1 MNDKERLL
9 ELLKDKSLEVRPVTL
24 SSGKISDY
32 YMDCKRVTL
41 SPEGGYLTGKLM
53 LEMIRPEVSAVG
65 GLTLGADP
73 IVSSISVLSHLQ
85 KRDLAGLI
93 VRKEPKK
100 HGTMSYVEGPALQKG
115 AMVAVVEDVVTSG
128 ASLLRAIERIAAAGY
143 LPVQALTILDRQEG
157 GREAIEE
164 RGLVLQALFTRDDLG
179 VKESKI

>member
-41 SPEGGYLTGKLM
+41 SPEGAYLTGKLM

-85 KRDLAGLI
+85 KRDMAGLI

-100 HGTMSYVEGPALQKG
+100 HGTMSYVEGPALQ
-115 AMVAVVEDVVTSG
+115 
-128 ASLLRAIERIAAAGY
+128 RERWSRWWKTWSPREHHFSEPSIA
-143 LPVQALTILDRQEG
+143 LQPQAT
-157 GREAIEE
+157 
-164 RGLVLQALFTRDDLG
+164 GLCRL
-179 VKESKI
+179 